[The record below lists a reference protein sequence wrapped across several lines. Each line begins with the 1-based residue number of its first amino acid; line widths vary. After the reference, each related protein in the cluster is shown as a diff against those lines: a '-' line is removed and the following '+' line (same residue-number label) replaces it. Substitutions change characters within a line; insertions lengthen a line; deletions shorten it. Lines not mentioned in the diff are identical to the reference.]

1 MIVEFVLLLFLIAV
15 CIYEN
20 KSNHWL
26 VCIIAL
32 ILILN
37 AGLRTSGADYEHYL
51 DMFKHPDYFSDGV
64 EYSYV
69 FLSKRMHTFT
79 ELLLLYAA
87 IAVSVKIYVIQR
99 NALLPNLS
107 ILIYYTHFYFLHEMV
122 QSRAGV
128 ASGFMFLM
136 LFFVIKKMH
145 MSAFVCYLLS
155 VFFHYSFFFSGFI
168 FLLSTKKVYV
178 KIYSLLFLI
187 AILKYVLDIS
197 LIEILLGITSGP
209 LNQRLGAYQFVS
221 SQGAYSEIKI
231 INTIFFVQIF
241 ILCVVLIMIVKKRH
255 LLSRFQIYFIRRNK
269 RLLILCTNIYF
280 LGLII
285 YLFLAEIPAMAFRL
299 SEICF
304 AVEIFLIPYFYYL
317 FKDKF
322 VGKIVLSTYSALIF
336 VLYQVIL
343 T

>member
-1 MIVEFVLLLFLIAV
+1 MIVEFLLLLFLIAV
-15 CIYEN
+15 CFYEN
-20 KSNHWL
+20 KSDNLL
-26 VCIIAL
+26 VCIIAV

-51 DMFKHPDYFSDGV
+51 DMFKHPDYFSNGV
-64 EYSYV
+64 EYSYI

-79 ELLLLYAA
+79 ELLMLYAA
-87 IAVSVKIYVIQR
+87 IAVSMKIFVIQK
-99 NALLPNLS
+99 NVLLPNLS
-107 ILIYYTHFYFLHEMV
+107 ILIYYTHFYFLHEMI

-145 MSAFVCYLLS
+145 KPAFICYLLS
-155 VFFHYSFFFSGFI
+155 VVFHYSFFD
-168 FLLSTKKVYV
+168 KKVYV
-178 KIYSLLFLI
+178 KLYSMLFFV
-187 AILKYVLDIS
+187 AILKYILNVSIID
-197 LIEILLGITSGP
+197 ILLGVTSGP
-209 LNQRLGAYQFVS
+209 LYQRLGAYQFVS
-221 SQGAYSEIKI
+221 SQGSYEEIKI
-231 INTIFFVQIF
+231 VNFIFFVQIV
-241 ILCVVLIMIVKKRH
+241 ILCVALCMIFKKKY
-255 LLSRFQIYFIRRNK
+255 LLSRFRIYFIKRNY

-285 YLFLAEIPAMAFRL
+285 YMLLAEIPAMAFRL

-322 VGKIVLSTYSALIF
+322 VAKIALSTYSALIF